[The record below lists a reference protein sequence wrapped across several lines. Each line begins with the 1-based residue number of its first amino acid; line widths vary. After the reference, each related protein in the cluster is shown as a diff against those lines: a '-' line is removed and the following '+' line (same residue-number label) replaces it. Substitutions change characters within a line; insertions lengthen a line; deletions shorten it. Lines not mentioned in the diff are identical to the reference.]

1 MKKTAFHVIK
11 DPIHGSIQF
20 TTQEDHWIKPFLDSE
35 NFQRLRHIKQLGL
48 ADWIF
53 PGALHN
59 RFTHCLGC
67 CYIISQI
74 CHKLDLSEQDR
85 QLVMIA
91 GLLHDIGHGPFSH
104 SFEEIFETDSIKHE
118 SWTPFFLDEYRQES
132 FIQSFNQKN
141 HHHPLSPEAIDH
153 IQQLVMHEPIGNNL
167 LSDMVSSQLDADR
180 LDYLLRDSHFC
191 GVTYGTY
198 DFRWL
203 LHCLTPIQYQQS
215 IRLGITYKG
224 IGVTEQYLMARRLM
238 MRNVYQNAKKHGA
251 EFLLQQF
258 LKQVATAIHNDQLP
272 TELSS
277 NTLVQFLK
285 ALMTYHQEIQQTS
298 HKKTLEHTFMQSHF
312 HLYKQ
317 LCDYDI
323 FALIRLMANG
333 SHDHLTA
340 TKIASRLQR
349 RQLPKLMP
357 VYETN
362 LPVAK
367 KKLEEFKQCHQGKI
381 EPWQFGL
388 IDLTHLSYQAAT
400 DPILVEDISGNTH
413 LLQENSPMIDA
424 ISDKRENTYLVCIDQ
439 EAYDKFQGKQLFQML
454 QEIKG

>member
-1 MKKTAFHVIK
+1 MKSTAFHVIK
-11 DPIHGSIQF
+11 DPIHGSIQL
-20 TTQEDHWIKPFLDSE
+20 TSQEDHWIKPFLDSE

-59 RFTHCLGC
+59 RFVHCLGC
-67 CYIISQI
+67 CYIINQI
-74 CHKLDLSEQDR
+74 CHKLDLPEQDR

-104 SFEEIFETDSIKHE
+104 SFEEIFATNSIKHE
-118 SWTPFFLDEYRQES
+118 AWTPFFLDEYRNDS
-132 FIQSFNQKN
+132 FIQRFNQRN
-141 HHHPLSPEAIDH
+141 RRHTLSVEKIDL
-153 IQQLVMHEPIGNNL
+153 IERLIMHQPIGNKL

-198 DFRWL
+198 DLQWL
-203 LHCLTPIQYQQS
+203 LHCLTPICHQDET
-215 IRLGITYKG
+215 RLGITYKG

-258 LKQVATAIHNDQLP
+258 LKQVAKTIHDDQLP
-272 TELSS
+272 GELST

-285 ALMTYHQEIQQTS
+285 ALMTYQQNIKQTNN
-298 HKKTLEHTFMQSHF
+298 KALEQTFMQSHF

-317 LCDYDI
+317 LGDYDI
-323 FALIRLMANG
+323 FALIRLMAHG
-333 SHDHLTA
+333 SHQHFTA
-340 TKIASRLQR
+340 VKIASRLQR
-349 RQLPKLMP
+349 RQLPKIMP
-357 VYETN
+357 VCESN
-362 LPVAK
+362 LRAAK
-367 KKLEEFKQCHQGKI
+367 DLLDEFNHQHQGKM
-381 EPWQFGL
+381 ESWQLGL
-388 IDLTHLSYQAAT
+388 IDLTHLSYQAAA

-439 EAYDKFQGKQLFQML
+439 EAYDKFRGKQLFQAL
-454 QEIKG
+454 QQR